1 MGNVAV
7 SMKIMAESA
16 EVDLNK
22 VKDEIS
28 KRVKVQ
34 DFKLEPIAFGLKC
47 LRILVIV
54 PDEKGEKISEE
65 IKGIRGVGDVEVESA
80 TLV

>member
-1 MGNVAV
+1 MGSVAV
-7 SMKIMAESA
+7 SMKISAESA

-22 VKDEIS
+22 VKDEIA

-47 LRILVIV
+47 LKILVIV
-54 PDEKGEKISEE
+54 PDEKGENISEE
-65 IKGIRGVGDVEVESA
+65 IKRIKGVGDVEVESA

>member
-1 MGNVAV
+1 MGSVAV
-7 SMKIMAESA
+7 SMKISAESA

-22 VKDEIS
+22 VKDEIA

-47 LRILVIV
+47 LKILVIF
-54 PDEKGEKISEE
+54 PYEKKEKIKKRE
-65 IKGIRGVGDVEVESA
+65 
-80 TLV
+80 

>member
-22 VKDEIS
+22 VKDEIA

-47 LRILVIV
+47 LKILVVV

-65 IKGIRGVGDVEVESA
+65 IKNIKGVGDVEVESA